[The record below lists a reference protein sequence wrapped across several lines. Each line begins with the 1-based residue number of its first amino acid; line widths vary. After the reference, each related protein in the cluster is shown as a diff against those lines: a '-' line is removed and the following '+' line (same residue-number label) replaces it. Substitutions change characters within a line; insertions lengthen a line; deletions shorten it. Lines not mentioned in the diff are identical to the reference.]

1 MSYVIRRI
9 LARSFR
15 PSRDTWSNFLQLIF
29 LPVITVGTTIMSRS
43 SERRAAK
50 DHVRIQ
56 KEFALL
62 KKTHAELSEKLQEIS
77 LSMEELLRRGR
88 PE

>member
-62 KKTHAELSEKLQEIS
+62 KKPMRSSARNCRKSV
-77 LSMEELLRRGR
+77 
-88 PE
+88 